1 MVVFSRLSPQV
12 NYFVQFDILYMNPN
26 LSVDFQVPL
35 RLKEAKKE
43 VSENQEQ
50 FFLWIFIFFY
60 L

>member
-43 VSENQEQ
+43 YSPPLV
-50 FFLWIFIFFY
+50 
-60 L
+60 